1 MKKILLT
8 TSEFTNQ
15 QNEVKKKRANVGR
28 IHAYTDGGEAI
39 VLDAAMC
46 AVIGAMGQKAMNAGE
61 DSVWLSI
68 FEEEKQ
74 AQGSQGQGSYP
85 QQAPQMTNPHHQP
98 PQQQQQYQQPPSPV
112 NNNGF
117 TG

>member
-68 FEEEKQ
+68 FEEDKKN
-74 AQGSQGQGSYP
+74 QGGQSQGGYQQP
-85 QQAPQMTNPHHQP
+85 QQAPPQYQT
-98 PQQQQQYQQPPSPV
+98 PQQQQQPQYQQPPSPV

-117 TG
+117 A

>member
-28 IHAYTDGGEAI
+28 VHAYTDGGEAI

-68 FEEEKQ
+68 FEEDEPNQ
-74 AQGSQGQGSYP
+74 GGQSQGSHQQP
-85 QQAPQMTNPHHQP
+85 QQAPQP
-98 PQQQQQYQQPPSPV
+98 QYQTPQA
-112 NNNGF
+112 G
-117 TG
+117 